1 MIKVESVLPAA
12 RGRLATLGTAS
23 RLVEAA
29 GLLSGPERNLIVVND
44 DQGRMAG
51 VVTKTDVVGR
61 ISRCTG
67 SSCTVPVEQVMNR
80 DVVACRPSDW
90 LEDVWRLFSE
100 RRLKNIPVVD
110 ADDAPLG
117 VLNVRDALE
126 ALLED
131 VQHEEQ
137 LLRDYVMG
145 VGYR

>member
-12 RGRLATLGTAS
+12 RGRLATLGASS

-29 GLLSGPERNLIVVND
+29 ALLSGPERNLVVIND
-44 DQGRMAG
+44 ASGRMAG
-51 VVTKTDVVGR
+51 VVTRTDIVAR

-67 SSCTVPVEQVMNR
+67 STCTVPVEQVMTR
-80 DVVACRPSDW
+80 DVLSCRPDDW
-90 LEDVWRLFSE
+90 LEDVWREFNR
-100 RRLKNIPVVD
+100 RRLKNIPVI
-110 ADDAPLG
+110 DDAGIPLG
-117 VLNVRDALE
+117 ILNVRDALE

-145 VGYR
+145 VGYH